1 MSLISRG
8 TFGLAQLYLK
18 QNHSAKTQFEVL
30 YRIISPTYE
39 TTIVSSVESN
49 PMNLKKT
56 DLFWMLPLALVLG
69 AGLSSLQP
77 GNWLIG
83 FASFSFIFLLSFLL
97 FTIALRWTG
106 AGKTLSYIL
115 ALTFAL
121 RLLVGVA
128 LYVFLPIYGYDN
140 VDGKAGF
147 AFTDAHRRDDQ
158 AWQMARSDHYI
169 VEAFS
174 EKYATD
180 QYGGLLA
187 FSVLIYRY
195 VSPDAHR
202 PLMLILISAIAAAL
216 GIPFFWKS
224 VNKIFGERVAWASA
238 WIFALYPESILLG
251 ASIMREPYLLT
262 FSAMALCGF
271 ASGVRELTPV
281 YASELADSKV
291 ASRVWLGVG
300 LLGMLLVSPAV
311 ALVTLIIFA
320 GWIWFTNERSTLSWK
335 VILAFAIVFV
345 VGLFILSASL
355 NRSGEFNATSPLHVI
370 NDWLKLAV
378 KWDAYQLKRDSGWVQ
393 KLFDEMPEWLR
404 LPFVAVFGILQPV
417 LPATLIA
424 PTILI
429 WRLIYFLHALG
440 WYMLLPMLIL
450 SFGAGSNFGLGKKRN
465 LILWLALLTWTWI
478 LLAALRGGGDQWDNP
493 RYRTIL
499 FMWQAILAGVVWVW
513 WRESRPVWFLRVMA
527 CEAAFL
533 LVFTQWYVSRY
544 YYFGGQFPFVLMIA
558 LIFGLWVAIVGLGWW
573 QDQRRA

>member
-56 DLFWMLPLALVLG
+56 DLFWMLPLAFVLG
-69 AGLSSLQP
+69 AGLSSLQM

-83 FASFSFIFLLSFLL
+83 FASFSFILLLSFSL
-97 FTIALRWTG
+97 FTVALRWVG
-106 AGKTLSYIL
+106 AGRTLTYIL

-128 LYVFLPIYGYDN
+128 LYVFLPIYGYDD

-147 AFTDAHRRDDQ
+147 VFTDAHRRDNQ
-158 AWQMARSDHYI
+158 AWQLASSNHYI
-169 VEAFS
+169 AEAFS

-187 FSVLIYRY
+187 FSALVYRY

-202 PLMLILISAIAAAL
+202 PLMLILISAIVAAL

-224 VNKIFGERVAWASA
+224 VNKIFGEKVAWASA
-238 WIFALYPESILLG
+238 WIFALYPESVLLG

-262 FSAMALCGF
+262 FSAMALWGF
-271 ASGVRELTPV
+271 VNSGVSQLAGA
-281 YASELADSKV
+281 YGSELPESKV
-291 ASRVWLGVG
+291 ASRVWLALG

-311 ALVTLIIFA
+311 ALATLIIFA
-320 GWIWFTNERSTLSWK
+320 GWIWFTSERGTLSWK
-335 VILAFAIVFV
+335 VILAFAIVFI

-355 NRSGEFNATSPLHVI
+355 NRSGAFNATSTLHVI

-378 KWDAYQLKRDSGWVQ
+378 KWDAYQLKRDSGW
-393 KLFDEMPEWLR
+393 
-404 LPFVAVFGILQPV
+404 
-417 LPATLIA
+417 
-424 PTILI
+424 
-429 WRLIYFLHALG
+429 
-440 WYMLLPMLIL
+440 
-450 SFGAGSNFGLGKKRN
+450 
-465 LILWLALLTWTWI
+465 
-478 LLAALRGGGDQWDNP
+478 
-493 RYRTIL
+493 
-499 FMWQAILAGVVWVW
+499 
-513 WRESRPVWFLRVMA
+513 
-527 CEAAFL
+527 
-533 LVFTQWYVSRY
+533 
-544 YYFGGQFPFVLMIA
+544 
-558 LIFGLWVAIVGLGWW
+558 
-573 QDQRRA
+573 